1 MSTAATTTTTTTTRA
16 TDPVGVPNPSSETL
30 PPAYGTPECP
40 APAYEEMQEPP
51 TMAKYLFKFGF
62 MFPPFWII
70 GIMIFFT
77 RMEPTPESEC
87 GKTAAE
93 QADEIALLRKAEL
106 KWSKRCAYALLS
118 LIALVG
124 LIVLICFGAKVGAFK
139 HRS

>member
-1 MSTAATTTTTTTTRA
+1 
-16 TDPVGVPNPSSETL
+16 
-30 PPAYGTPECP
+30 
-40 APAYEEMQEPP
+40 
-51 TMAKYLFKFGF
+51 
-62 MFPPFWII
+62 FPPFWII
-70 GIMIFFT
+70 GIAIFFV
-77 RMEPTPESEC
+77 RMEPTPEAEC